1 MHSTRRAFLG
11 SCSAAA
17 IAAALPWSPA
27 RASRRAIRWI
37 DIADLPIEGRAFR
50 DTKAPFDRLPSRAEG
65 VVREEVWNLSRNSAG
80 MSLRFATASPEV
92 RVRYRLS
99 SKTIALAHMPAT
111 GVSGVDLYGYDGA
124 RWRWLS
130 VARPSKQDV
139 EATLLEG
146 IPAREAPRSFWL
158 YLPLY
163 NGVESMEIGVE
174 EGFDI
179 TPLPSRA
186 KEQKPVV
193 FYGTSIMHGACAS
206 RAGMAWPSIVGRAL
220 DREIFNFGFS
230 GNGRMEKEVA
240 QCLCEIDAAAFV
252 VDCLPNM
259 TAQLVAERAA
269 PLAKQLREARKDAP
283 ILFVEDRTFA
293 SAWFDEKRARDHENR
308 RKELRDAVAKLQQDG
323 IAGVHLLPGAGL
335 IGDDDEG
342 TTDGSH
348 PNDLGM
354 MRQADKVITAL
365 QPLLAR

>member
-1 MHSTRRAFLG
+1 
-11 SCSAAA
+11 
-17 IAAALPWSPA
+17 
-27 RASRRAIRWI
+27 
-37 DIADLPIEGRAFR
+37 
-50 DTKAPFDRLPSRAEG
+50 
-65 VVREEVWNLSRNSAG
+65 
-80 MSLRFATASPEV
+80 
-92 RVRYRLS
+92 
-99 SKTIALAHMPAT
+99 
-111 GVSGVDLYGYDGA
+111 
-124 RWRWLS
+124 
-130 VARPSKQDV
+130 
-139 EATLLEG
+139 
-146 IPAREAPRSFWL
+146 
-158 YLPLY
+158 
-163 NGVESMEIGVE
+163 
-174 EGFDI
+174 
-179 TPLPSRA
+179 
-186 KEQKPVV
+186 
-193 FYGTSIMHGACAS
+193 MHGACAS

-240 QCLCEIDAAAFV
+240 QYLCEIDAAAFV

-308 RKELRDAVAKLQQDG
+308 RKELRAAVAKLQQDG